1 MRTATDRF
9 SYRLRR
15 LRTCGRSVDM
25 IFREALRERLLSND
39 PNRFWWFSLVLVFG
53 GSLGFWYF
61 EQRMFPASSGV
72 VGAIVGFLL
81 GSFLAALFED
91 YLDQSAR

>member
-1 MRTATDRF
+1 
-9 SYRLRR
+9 
-15 LRTCGRSVDM
+15 M
-25 IFREALRERLLSND
+25 ISSETLLERLLSKD

-61 EQRMFPASSGV
+61 EQRMFPASSGG

-91 YLDQSAR
+91 YLDQSAK

>member
-1 MRTATDRF
+1 
-9 SYRLRR
+9 
-15 LRTCGRSVDM
+15 M
-25 IFREALRERLLSND
+25 IFRETLRERLLSKD

-61 EQRMFPASSGV
+61 EQRMFPASSGG
-72 VGAIVGFLL
+72 VGAVVGFLL

-91 YLDQSAR
+91 YLDQSAK

>member
-1 MRTATDRF
+1 
-9 SYRLRR
+9 
-15 LRTCGRSVDM
+15 M
-25 IFREALRERLLSND
+25 IFREALRERLLSYD

-61 EQRMFPASSGV
+61 EQRMFPASSGI
-72 VGAIVGFLL
+72 VGAVVGFLL

-91 YLDQSAR
+91 YLDQSAK

>member
-1 MRTATDRF
+1 M
-9 SYRLRR
+9 
-15 LRTCGRSVDM
+15 
-25 IFREALRERLLSND
+25 RERSLFKD

-53 GSLGFWYF
+53 GSLGLWYF
-61 EQRMFPASSGV
+61 EQRMFPAGNGI

-91 YLDQSAR
+91 YLDQTIK